1 MPRYDE
7 GHFRGQ
13 VDRALT
19 TLKQALHTTRHPTY
33 AEDTDHTYDDKF
45 GLVEFLTNVS
55 LAAQF
60 ACLESIGLDAPK
72 LAQLQAWAHAGKQC
86 TLRLTATE
94 RGTFLREVSREVES
108 ASKVVHD
115 SKLFG
120 KSETK
125 VVTRIDEFFWRFEV
139 AWELTVFAGADA
151 DGTDR
156 VRLHGR
162 TGSCEIMSSTR
173 QPPRPETVT
182 KAPLDTSLTW
192 PLLQLSAPPATLL
205 AFKVDREA
213 EGCATPRRNAQVE
226 AALTAGASLSRWCE
240 RVDHYFRVEV
250 FPIIGGGW

>member
-60 ACLESIGLDAPK
+60 ACLESIGLDAAK
-72 LAQLQAWAHAGKQC
+72 LAQLQAFAHAGKQC

-94 RGTFLREVSREVES
+94 RCAFLREVSRDVES

-115 SKLFG
+115 SRLFG
-120 KSETK
+120 KSEAK

-139 AWELTVFAGADA
+139 EWELTARWAAIRFSVHRG
-151 DGTDR
+151 
-156 VRLHGR
+156 
-162 TGSCEIMSSTR
+162 CE
-173 QPPRPETVT
+173 V
-182 KAPLDTSLTW
+182 K
-192 PLLQLSAPPATLL
+192 
-205 AFKVDREA
+205 
-213 EGCATPRRNAQVE
+213 
-226 AALTAGASLSRWCE
+226 
-240 RVDHYFRVEV
+240 
-250 FPIIGGGW
+250 

>member
-60 ACLESIGLDAPK
+60 ACLESIGLDAGK
-72 LAQLQAWAHAGKQC
+72 LAQLQALAHAGKQC

-94 RGTFLREVSREVES
+94 RCTFLREVSRDVDS
-108 ASKVVHD
+108 ASKVVHE
-115 SKLFG
+115 SRLFG
-120 KSETK
+120 KSEAK

-139 AWELTVFAGADA
+139 AWELTVFAGAD
-151 DGTDR
+151 DGTDT
-156 VRLHGR
+156 VRL
-162 TGSCEIMSSTR
+162 
-173 QPPRPETVT
+173 Q
-182 KAPLDTSLTW
+182 
-192 PLLQLSAPPATLL
+192 
-205 AFKVDREA
+205 
-213 EGCATPRRNAQVE
+213 
-226 AALTAGASLSRWCE
+226 AALARARS
-240 RVDHYFRVEV
+240 
-250 FPIIGGGW
+250 